1 MFSKGPLVVLQFRA
15 EGNDGGGEPPCFG
28 PCDGGG
34 RTVALS
40 CPPAL
45 DRRDLSSGQR
55 GARLDSQIE
64 GPQQGGQRVARTGA
78 LGVHRAPR
86 GQKDPQCFPET
97 LGPGADEFGRGASQD
112 GPGGGDSV
120 DRIGF
125 AVGATGLP
133 PGRAGL
139 TNSEALHLEQARQP
153 CPLGARPLDRD
164 QDVPRRGAAPDP
176 FHRPAHACPGGG
188 KRVGPDHRARGSGK
202 H

>member
-78 LGVHRAPR
+78 LGVHRAPP

-97 LGPGADEFGRGASQD
+97 LGPGADEFGRGRSQD
-112 GPGGGDSV
+112 GPGGADSV

-133 PGRAGL
+133 PLAAWPHKLRSAPPRAGA
-139 TNSEALHLEQARQP
+139 SALPLRSSSPRPRPGHSPSGCGAGSMRALLQAR
-153 CPLGARPLDRD
+153 CT
-164 QDVPRRGAAPDP
+164 
-176 FHRPAHACPGGG
+176 
-188 KRVGPDHRARGSGK
+188 SS
-202 H
+202 